1 MALVCSLEMLS
12 KTLTG
17 NGKLQTA
24 NCKLQTA
31 VMTQSNAVTRP
42 QCKNTM
48 RNAVSGNQIALPT
61 GGGGLTPYTGYI
73 GMCRCEGYGFRC
85 EGYGF
90 QAVNSGIGYINQ
102 RVWV

>member
-1 MALVCSLEMLS
+1 MQIPLVSQDGPRLLVRDVKQDSYGER
-12 KTLTG
+12 
-17 NGKLQTA
+17 QTA

-61 GGGGLTPYTGYI
+61 GGGGG
-73 GMCRCEGYGFRC
+73 GGKR
-85 EGYGF
+85 
-90 QAVNSGIGYINQ
+90 QK
-102 RVWV
+102 RVL